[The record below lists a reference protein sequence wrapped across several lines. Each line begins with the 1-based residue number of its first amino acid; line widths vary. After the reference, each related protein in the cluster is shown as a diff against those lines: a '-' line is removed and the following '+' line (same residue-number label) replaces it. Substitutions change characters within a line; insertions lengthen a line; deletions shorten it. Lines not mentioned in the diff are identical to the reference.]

1 MASLVACSCCAR
13 GIGKTGLGKFR
24 ATPAV
29 GRLHQTLFRGAG
41 RNLHRSAAH
50 LQDDPH
56 PPPARTVQYPESSL
70 KIASASGNTPPPEDP
85 EDPIDPEAM
94 QSDVSAVP
102 TSTPAGPSRPAPDS
116 FARMPRSR
124 GRPRGSSSRRGTRK
138 SQSRERPAFKPR
150 IPDWFIE
157 RNVALASAL
166 SAAPSDAAYI
176 ANSSA
181 RSDIEASSTIR
192 SRKIRLSP
200 YVRKELEAHSSAALL
215 VPSTLAQDNFISQKA
230 HIHLRCPRRGA
241 IYFLDGIIE
250 DLATQLDADIVRLD
264 GQDVDELLELLIDP
278 APLDAAIGSQLF
290 FTNIVRE
297 SSKEGENEEMD
308 VEEEDEGMLEEEDEE
323 TIEASNEF
331 RLPTALPLRLF
342 LAPRPMY
349 PSSISSSS
357 FSFPNP
363 LRQPPSKDTIENKV
377 SKFLDI
383 ILSAPSEKRKALQK
397 KFQRSGDQA
406 PVAPPPQHHGR
417 TVVYLRDLQSVL
429 QTPRGQIAHQS
440 LLQSIQNRRRLGE
453 RIMIIVSD
461 DRGDDAIRVSPFA
474 RQYYHMVNVP
484 PPGSSTEKV
493 TLQDDRAARTR
504 EINLRSIQSAIRQR
518 CRSPYMEFNCPP
530 GIHLDGSATSCIPR
544 LGREIWEIDKVQRI
558 ASIAIGNHGKLQ
570 VRQNAVQMIP
580 MTIADIAEAVEDM
593 EKADQERTEM
603 TSEHQTARS
612 PISSRQS
619 DEGKRTMPLYNPV
632 NSKDCTKHEQKLLSG
647 VIDPGNRLLCK
658 AHFVKIRSKL
668 DFRIYEHHNQRS
680 KP

>member
-1 MASLVACSCCAR
+1 MASLAACSCCAR
-13 GIGKTGLGKFR
+13 GIGKTGFCKFR
-24 ATPAV
+24 ATRAV
-29 GRLHQTLFRGAG
+29 GLLHQNLFPRVR

-50 LQDDPH
+50 LQDGPH
-56 PPPARTVQYPESSL
+56 PPAARTVQYPESAL

-85 EDPIDPEAM
+85 EEPIDSEAV

-102 TSTPAGPSRPAPDS
+102 TSTPAAPLRPAPDS
-116 FARMPRSR
+116 FARMPRTR

-138 SQSRERPAFKPR
+138 TQSRERSAFKPR

-157 RNVALASAL
+157 RNVTLVST
-166 SAAPSDAAYI
+166 APPHAAYF

-181 RSDIEASSTIR
+181 KSDIETSSTIP

-200 YVRKELEAHSSAALL
+200 YVQKELEAHSSAALL
-215 VPSTLAQDNFISQKA
+215 VPSTLAHDSFISQKA

-308 VEEEDEGMLEEEDEE
+308 VEEENEGILEEDEE

-331 RLPTALPLRLF
+331 RLPTTLPLRLF

-349 PSSISSSS
+349 TSSVSSSS

-363 LRQPPSKDTIENKV
+363 LRHQPSKGTGENKV

-397 KFQRSGDQA
+397 RFQRSGDEP
-406 PVAPPPQHHGR
+406 PVSPPPHHHGR

-429 QTPRGQIAHQS
+429 QTPRGHIAHQS

-474 RQYYHMVNVP
+474 SQYYHIVNVP
-484 PPGSSTEKV
+484 PPASPTEKV
-493 TLQDDRAARTR
+493 ALQDDHAARTR
-504 EINLRSIQSAIRQR
+504 EINLRSIQSTIRQR
-518 CRSPYMEFNCPP
+518 CRSPDMEFNCPP
-530 GIHLDGSATSCIPR
+530 GIHLDGSATSCIPL
-544 LGREIWEIDKVQRI
+544 LGREIWEIDKVQRV

-570 VRQNAVQMIP
+570 VRQNAMQMIP
-580 MTIADIAEAVEDM
+580 MTIADIAEAVKDM
-593 EKADQERTEM
+593 ERADQERTERKL
-603 TSEHQTARS
+603 EHQTTRN

-619 DEGKRTMPLYNPV
+619 DEGKRTIPLFNPI

-647 VIDPGNRLLCK
+647 VIDPGNRLPL
-658 AHFVKIRSKL
+658 
-668 DFRIYEHHNQRS
+668 HN
-680 KP
+680 